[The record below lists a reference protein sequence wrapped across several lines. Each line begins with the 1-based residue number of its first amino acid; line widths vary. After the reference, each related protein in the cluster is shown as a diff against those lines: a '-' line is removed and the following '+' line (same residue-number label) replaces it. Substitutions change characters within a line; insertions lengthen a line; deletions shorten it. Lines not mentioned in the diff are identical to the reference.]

1 MIKSKSSM
9 NKMKMIPCVKCMNPM
24 PELRLTQYG
33 YNYCINCSTEKPLVA
48 RFHTTGKGEEVMTG
62 IQIMDQKTAV
72 RLAEMDNATAGLK
85 ENIDLEMLDYDKD
98 ESAANQTQKEGIHN
112 AMNKEDKLNGKTI

>member
-1 MIKSKSSM
+1 MINTSPMQKL
-9 NKMKMIPCVKCMNPM
+9 KMIPCVKCDSPM

-33 YNYCINCSTEKPLVA
+33 YNYCVNCSTEKPLVA
-48 RFHTTGKGEEVMTG
+48 RFHTTGKGEDIMTG

-72 RLAEMDNATAGLK
+72 RLAEMDNASAGLK

-112 AMNKEDKLNGKTI
+112 TMNSEDN